1 MCDLGYDK
9 GVSDNM
15 AKALSFYSPSALVEA
30 SRESLLGALQQ
41 TFPDDAQRMIMA
53 QSLYDRIQKGITQPQ
68 PVQSDVP
75 ENVKAFARALDDAE
89 LEGQILRTETGS
101 FKLQNVSEIW
111 DEKQFYV
118 ELKDFPVFLHQR
130 DIIHLFQKGKEP
142 KEVDVKTLRSAP
154 AQALY
159 IMDADIDVE
168 HGVFCQSLW
177 ITSARRPE
185 TAAFNTEHFKKAER
199 FSGQCFMPPWTLTE
213 MLSAEVMAL
222 HKLNEEVV
230 KERFGIFGG
239 TARLVLERDETR
251 AENDKERLV
260 EAVQSADALQSL
272 KVSSDMKAI
281 SKTTHL
287 LVKMHPKRE
296 FSWFDV
302 QLSSPY
308 VRQELVKQN
317 RQDNSEELWKR
328 MRKGIITGIGF
339 ALFEEEFHQFMQDK
353 SIGKFKLRAR
363 CLTAEG
369 KGSDTTQELQ
379 GGLEG
384 VLISGNP
391 AADIKDGEYYQP
403 QSKNFPAFDS
413 WTSQGVFQLTI
424 ADTHDITFND
434 SGKAMDVTKT
444 QASKIV
450 DALCKKHDS
459 KAKFFFV
466 VPQFQFDKWKTVQTV
481 KQPEM
486 AEKIEQ
492 WVVCF
497 EQRLPQKPGLRHL
510 WLEMLWG
517 DRPMCSLQ
525 TGLWALIV
533 FTVLVRGLDV
543 SPGVG
548 GFLYL
553 QHQRLAEESAPNGQ
567 AALSAAAAAV
577 INVASEAK
585 EESPAPEEGGKSS
598 ARELSFGE
606 FRVNDLRAEISA
618 LKDLVG
624 PFDVGHDWG

>member
-1 MCDLGYDK
+1 MVALRNARVRRYVLLCHFFRFWHFAARTLQFSALPPNTKLLKDVEHNEMPNWIREQMCDLGYDK

-15 AKALSFYSPSALVEA
+15 AEALSFYSPSALVEA

-41 TFPDDAQRMIMA
+41 TFPNDAQRMIMA

-118 ELKDFPVFLHQR
+118 RGCYTEIADIMLKKKPPVMSLELKDFPVFLHQR

-142 KEVDVKTLRSAP
+142 KKVDVKTLRSAP

-177 ITSARRPE
+177 ITS
-185 TAAFNTEHFKKAER
+185 TAVFNTEHFKKAER
-199 FSGQCFMPPWTLTE
+199 FSGQFFMPPWTLTE

-251 AENDKERLV
+251 AGVDRRRLV
-260 EAVQSADALQSL
+260 EAVQSADALQCL

-287 LVKMHPKRE
+287 LVKMMPRPD

-328 MRKGIITGIGF
+328 MREGMITGIGF

-434 SGKAMDVTKT
+434 SGKAM
-444 QASKIV
+444 
-450 DALCKKHDS
+450 
-459 KAKFFFV
+459 
-466 VPQFQFDKWKTVQTV
+466 FQFDKWKTVQTV

-497 EQRLPQKPGLRHL
+497 EQNLPK
-510 WLEMLWG
+510 
-517 DRPMCSLQ
+517 
-525 TGLWALIV
+525 
-533 FTVLVRGLDV
+533 
-543 SPGVG
+543 
-548 GFLYL
+548 
-553 QHQRLAEESAPNGQ
+553 
-567 AALSAAAAAV
+567 
-577 INVASEAK
+577 
-585 EESPAPEEGGKSS
+585 
-598 ARELSFGE
+598 
-606 FRVNDLRAEISA
+606 
-618 LKDLVG
+618 
-624 PFDVGHDWG
+624 

>member
-1 MCDLGYDK
+1 MVALRNARVRRYVLLCHFFCFWHFAARTLQFSALPPNTKLLKDAEHNEMPNWIREQMCDLGYDK

-15 AKALSFYSPSALVEA
+15 AEALSFYSPSALVEA

-41 TFPDDAQRMIMA
+41 TFPNDAQRMIMA
-53 QSLYDRIQKGITQPQ
+53 QSLYDRIQKGISQPQ

-118 ELKDFPVFLHQR
+118 RGCYTEIADIMLKKKLPVMSLELKDFPVFLHQR

-317 RQDNSEELWKR
+317 RAKRAQALWDR
-328 MRKGIITGIGF
+328 IDDGMITGIGF

-497 EQRLPQKPGLRHL
+497 EQNLP
-510 WLEMLWG
+510 
-517 DRPMCSLQ
+517 
-525 TGLWALIV
+525 
-533 FTVLVRGLDV
+533 
-543 SPGVG
+543 
-548 GFLYL
+548 
-553 QHQRLAEESAPNGQ
+553 
-567 AALSAAAAAV
+567 
-577 INVASEAK
+577 
-585 EESPAPEEGGKSS
+585 
-598 ARELSFGE
+598 
-606 FRVNDLRAEISA
+606 
-618 LKDLVG
+618 
-624 PFDVGHDWG
+624 

>member
-1 MCDLGYDK
+1 
-9 GVSDNM
+9 
-15 AKALSFYSPSALVEA
+15 
-30 SRESLLGALQQ
+30 
-41 TFPDDAQRMIMA
+41 
-53 QSLYDRIQKGITQPQ
+53 
-68 PVQSDVP
+68 
-75 ENVKAFARALDDAE
+75 
-89 LEGQILRTETGS
+89 
-101 FKLQNVSEIW
+101 
-111 DEKQFYV
+111 
-118 ELKDFPVFLHQR
+118 
-130 DIIHLFQKGKEP
+130 
-142 KEVDVKTLRSAP
+142 
-154 AQALY
+154 
-159 IMDADIDVE
+159 
-168 HGVFCQSLW
+168 
-177 ITSARRPE
+177 
-185 TAAFNTEHFKKAER
+185 
-199 FSGQCFMPPWTLTE
+199 

-251 AENDKERLV
+251 AGVDRRRLV
-260 EAVQSADALQSL
+260 EAVQSADAMQCL

-281 SKTTHL
+281 SKRTHL
-287 LVKMHPKRE
+287 LVKMMPWPN

-317 RQDNSEELWKR
+317 RAKRAQALWDR
-328 MRKGIITGIGF
+328 IDDGMITGIGF

-497 EQRLPQKPGLRHL
+497 EQNLPKWSG
-510 WLEMLWG
+510 
-517 DRPMCSLQ
+517 
-525 TGLWALIV
+525 
-533 FTVLVRGLDV
+533 
-543 SPGVG
+543 
-548 GFLYL
+548 
-553 QHQRLAEESAPNGQ
+553 
-567 AALSAAAAAV
+567 AARSWP
-577 INVASEAK
+577 K
-585 EESPAPEEGGKSS
+585 WGKSDIPQ
-598 ARELSFGE
+598 FGVMG
-606 FRVNDLRAEISA
+606 FWVFSIRVLPHTS
-618 LKDLVG
+618 LGYWL
-624 PFDVGHDWG
+624 

>member
-1 MCDLGYDK
+1 MKQGFCFCGCF
-9 GVSDNM
+9 
-15 AKALSFYSPSALVEA
+15 AWF
-30 SRESLLGALQQ
+30 Q
-41 TFPDDAQRMIMA
+41 
-53 QSLYDRIQKGITQPQ
+53 
-68 PVQSDVP
+68 VQSDVP

-89 LEGQILRTETGS
+89 LKGQILNTAKGS
-101 FKLQNVSEIW
+101 FKLEQDSEIW
-111 DEKQFYV
+111 NETKFYV
-118 ELKDFPVFLHQR
+118 RGCYTEIADIMLKKKPHRMSLLGSSGIGKSNFIVYLIWLRFQDDELKEFPVFLHQR
-130 DIIHLFQKGKEP
+130 DNIFRFKKGEEP
-142 KEVDVKTLRSAP
+142 KLVDVRTLKSAP
-154 AQALY
+154 EQALY

-185 TAAFNTEHFKKAER
+185 TAAFSTGHFKKAER
-199 FSGQCFMPPWTLTE
+199 FSGQFFMPPWDLEE
-213 MLSAEVMAL
+213 MLNAEVKAL
-222 HKLNEEVV
+222 RELNDEVV

-239 TARLVLERDETR
+239 AARLVLERDETR
-251 AENDKERLV
+251 AGVDRRRLV

-287 LVKMHPKRE
+287 LVKMLPWAV

-328 MRKGIITGIGF
+328 MREGMITGIGF
-339 ALFEEEFHQFMQDK
+339 ALFEEAFHQFMQDK

-363 CLTAEG
+363 CLTADG
-369 KGSDTTQELQ
+369 TGSETTQELQ

-391 AADIKDGEYYQP
+391 APDIKDSNYYQP

-413 WTSQGVFQLTI
+413 WTSEGVFQLTI

-434 SGKAMDVTKT
+434 GGKAKDVTKT

-450 DALCKKHDS
+450 GALKDKHDS
-459 KAKFFFV
+459 KANFFFV
-466 VPQFQFDKWKTVQTV
+466 VLQFQFDHGWKTMQTV

-497 EQRLPQKPGLRHL
+497 EQNLPK
-510 WLEMLWG
+510 
-517 DRPMCSLQ
+517 
-525 TGLWALIV
+525 
-533 FTVLVRGLDV
+533 
-543 SPGVG
+543 
-548 GFLYL
+548 
-553 QHQRLAEESAPNGQ
+553 
-567 AALSAAAAAV
+567 
-577 INVASEAK
+577 
-585 EESPAPEEGGKSS
+585 
-598 ARELSFGE
+598 
-606 FRVNDLRAEISA
+606 
-618 LKDLVG
+618 
-624 PFDVGHDWG
+624 

>member
-1 MCDLGYDK
+1 M
-9 GVSDNM
+9 
-15 AKALSFYSPSALVEA
+15 
-30 SRESLLGALQQ
+30 
-41 TFPDDAQRMIMA
+41 DDAQ
-53 QSLYDRIQKGITQPQ
+53 
-68 PVQSDVP
+68 
-75 ENVKAFARALDDAE
+75 
-89 LEGQILRTETGS
+89 LEGQILKTAAGS

-118 ELKDFPVFLHQR
+118 RGCYTEIADIMLKKKPPVMSLLGSSGIVKSNFVVYLIWRRFQESELKDFPVFLHQR
-130 DIIHLFQKGKEP
+130 DIIHRFQKGEEP
-142 KEVDVKTLRSAP
+142 KKVDADTLYSAP
-154 AQALY
+154 QQALY

-185 TAAFNTEHFKKAER
+185 TAAFSTEHFKKAER
-199 FSGQCFMPPWTLTE
+199 FSGQFFMPPWALEE
-213 MLSAEVMAL
+213 MLNSEVMAL
-222 HKLNEEVV
+222 HKLNEAVV

-239 TARLVLERDETR
+239 TARLVLERDKTR

-272 KVSSDMKAI
+272 KVSSDMKAV

-296 FSWFDV
+296 FSAFDV

-317 RQDNSEELWKR
+317 RAKRAQALWDR
-328 MRKGIITGIGF
+328 IDDGMITGIGF

-363 CLTAEG
+363 CLTADG
-369 KGSDTTQELQ
+369 TGSVTTQELQ

-391 AADIKDGEYYQP
+391 APDIQDGKYYQP

-413 WTSQGVFQLTI
+413 WTSEGVFQLTI
-424 ADTHDITFND
+424 ADTHDVTFHD
-434 SGKAMDVTKT
+434 SGKTIELTKT

-450 DALCKKHDS
+450 DALSKKHDS

-466 VPQFQFDKWKTVQTV
+466 VPQFQFDKWKIVQKV

-497 EQRLPQKPGLRHL
+497 EQDLPK
-510 WLEMLWG
+510 
-517 DRPMCSLQ
+517 
-525 TGLWALIV
+525 
-533 FTVLVRGLDV
+533 
-543 SPGVG
+543 
-548 GFLYL
+548 
-553 QHQRLAEESAPNGQ
+553 
-567 AALSAAAAAV
+567 
-577 INVASEAK
+577 
-585 EESPAPEEGGKSS
+585 
-598 ARELSFGE
+598 
-606 FRVNDLRAEISA
+606 
-618 LKDLVG
+618 
-624 PFDVGHDWG
+624 